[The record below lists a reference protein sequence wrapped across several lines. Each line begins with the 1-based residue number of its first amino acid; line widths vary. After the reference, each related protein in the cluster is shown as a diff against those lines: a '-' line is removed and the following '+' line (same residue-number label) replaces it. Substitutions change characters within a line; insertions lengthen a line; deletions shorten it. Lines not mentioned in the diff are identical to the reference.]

1 MALRVKI
8 IAMKTVNP
16 IHRSQE
22 LHRDAGTFYS
32 TYYADASRVFT
43 LFDSMSWANQLLLD
57 DALDAAKLFV
67 RTLIPPVH
75 RERFLPIRVDERE
88 YREGRRKIPTYGQE
102 NLRYGDGYHYGH
114 PAATITG
121 AVELPPDVVDVD
133 LCCEMPVDPNI
144 VLVKN
149 EHFFLHG
156 GRLFFSP
163 DLFDVLPPSEETDGN
178 RSVVIYLRGVSI
190 DRKSM
195 QNRLGVLTRAAGPS
209 TQEYVD
215 FCNLVMDSVQEGTSL
230 HKLSQMICK
239 LYDVPCTS
247 ETETVECTGVTEHA
261 RWLATNRAVYT
272 APHAAKFTVS
282 PGETIRAGTILT
294 DAIRAI
300 RGRDFPEGL
309 PLVLERRFLGREYSA
324 GLVFPNEEMPVT
336 IPPGFRYPVFPVI
349 GREDDVC
356 LFWETFYAR
365 AGDPAVLSRTGPTVN
380 PARFLYDKVLY
391 PRLQFY
397 YMDLGKTGPNRLPV
411 TNTNLFRGLMPPG
424 VLFSLLVLSKKPAF
438 DTDLL
443 EFAGRSKFGVAAKTI
458 RGAIPFTAE
467 NFQTKR
473 C

>member
-1 MALRVKI
+1 MQ
-8 IAMKTVNP
+8 TVNP
-16 IHRSQE
+16 IHRSEE

-88 YREGRRKIPTYGQE
+88 YREGRRKILTYGQD
-102 NLRYGDGYHYGH
+102 NVRYGDGYYYGH

-149 EHFFLHG
+149 EHFFLRG
-156 GRLFFSP
+156 GCLFFSP
-163 DLFDVLPPSEETDGN
+163 DLFDLLPTIEETEGN

-190 DRKSM
+190 DRKYM
-195 QNRLGVLTRAAGPS
+195 QDRLGVLTQASGPS
-209 TQEYVD
+209 TREYVD

-230 HKLSQMICK
+230 HKLSRMICK

-247 ETETVECTGVTEHA
+247 QTETVECTGVTKHV
-261 RWLATNRAVYT
+261 RWLATNHAVYT
-272 APHAAKFTVS
+272 APHTATFTVS
-282 PGETIRAGTILT
+282 PGETVQAGTILT

-300 RGRDFPEGL
+300 RGRDFPEGM

-324 GLVFPNEEMPVT
+324 GLVFPNEETPMT

-349 GREDDVC
+349 GREDDVR

-365 AGDPAVLSRTGPTVN
+365 AGDPVILSRTGPTVN
-380 PARFLYDKVLY
+380 PARFLYDHLLY

-397 YMDLGKTGPNRLPV
+397 FIDLDKTGPNRLPV

-424 VLFSLLVLSKKPAF
+424 VLFSLLVLPGKQTLIADSFA
-438 DTDLL
+438 
-443 EFAGRSKFGVAAKTI
+443 FAGRSESGTAAKTI
-458 RGAIPFTAE
+458 QGKVSFTAT
-467 NFQTKR
+467 NFQTKK